1 MPSSPTAARRRRRRA
16 NKNKM
21 NPGGIDGAASL
32 CPPHP
37 GFVYGLCFLCGA
49 KEEEDAAEEV
59 AAEGPAPEKKSIPRA
74 SHLGTLPRARKLT
87 LVLDLD
93 HTLLNSTELN
103 DLSPIEQGHGLTR
116 RARDDPGKGLF
127 RLDLDPNRMLT
138 KLRPFVRGFLE
149 QASAMFEMYVY
160 TLGDQDYAAAAA
172 KLLDPDGAYFGGRIV
187 SSDES
192 TRPDRKS
199 LDVIPGADPVS
210 VVILDDS
217 DYVWPDHQDNLILM
231 DRYLYFASAC
241 RNLGYGSTL
250 SLAELR
256 RDEREHDGSLAV
268 VLEVLKRIHHGFF
281 VDDGRRSDV
290 REVIRAVRRE
300 VLRGCTVAFSRVI
313 PLEVRAQ
320 DHHMWKLAE
329 QLGAVCAADVDA
341 TVTHVV
347 AQDPSTEKARW
358 ARGNNKFLVNPNW
371 IKAAGFR
378 WCRPNEQEYTFIV
391 TGLSRSSPESGG
403 RAAKR
408 PVPTPK
414 RHLYLL
420 LEDWESGYSIRK
432 LDVDDF
438 DNTDGGDSAIGRPS
452 ASLSRPSL
460 AWRPCTTGST

>member
-21 NPGGIDGAASL
+21 NPGGIDGATSL

-49 KEEEDAAEEV
+49 KEEEEDAAEEV
-59 AAEGPAPEKKSIPRA
+59 AAGHTHHEGPERPAPEKKSIPRA
-74 SHLGTLPRARKLT
+74 SDLGTLQRARKLT

-93 HTLLNSTELN
+93 HTLLNSTVLN

-116 RARDDPGKGLF
+116 CAGDDPGKGLF

-268 VLEVLKRIHHGFF
+268 VLDVLKRIHHGFF

-290 REVIRAVRRE
+290 REVIRAVRRQ

-378 WCRPNEQEYTFIV
+378 WCRPNEQEYTV
-391 TGLSRSSPESGG
+391 TR
-403 RAAKR
+403 RR
-408 PVPTPK
+408 
-414 RHLYLL
+414 
-420 LEDWESGYSIRK
+420 
-432 LDVDDF
+432 
-438 DNTDGGDSAIGRPS
+438 
-452 ASLSRPSL
+452 
-460 AWRPCTTGST
+460 